1 MHRRPRSSLFAIV
14 ILVSTALPLRAQ
26 NPPALFKSSAPSAH
40 MMPLST
46 TVPAAEEHFLMG
58 LQAFDAEK
66 GPVALQHFKEAIK
79 ADPSFAL
86 AHLYAAF
93 TDPGLGPFKTHLDDA
108 IGLAP
113 KASLPEQL
121 LIEIA
126 KRNFANDVNGR
137 LESAQQ
143 LARIAPSEP
152 RSYLEVARAQF
163 ALSKTADGRS
173 ALMKAIE
180 LAPDMTQNHAE
191 LANSYIQLQP
201 YDYAAAETHLNHA
214 LTLEP
219 SAAYVHDY
227 LGDLHRARNELEKA
241 RSDYTRMAELDPSS
255 PNGFLQ
261 LGFVNAFLGNYA
273 DARADYDRAIAL
285 AAPQLKIAF
294 LQNRAVVSVYA
305 GDPATAEKDLADLL
319 SKVETFNGPDPIG
332 SKIAILNNQFL
343 IASHSGH
350 FDVAQSAVDQLTEL
364 WKTRTTIDGS
374 ATMRGIAVAAPAYAA
389 GLLAIRKGDLATGR
403 AKAQEYMNARQ
414 AENNPRKNEGAH
426 ALLAMADL
434 MEGHPDQALQ
444 HFAELPPEDYYMA
457 FYRAIA
463 LEKTGKTS
471 EAKELFRIVAQRNF
485 YTTQIGLVRKE
496 AAAHLK

>member
-1 MHRRPRSSLFAIV
+1 M
-14 ILVSTALPLRAQ
+14 
-26 NPPALFKSSAPSAH
+26 FKSPAASAH

-46 TVPAAEEHFLMG
+46 RVPAAEEHFLMG

-79 ADPSFAL
+79 ADPSFAV

-93 TDPGLGPFKTHLDDA
+93 TDPGLAAFKAHLDQA
-108 IGLAP
+108 VGLAT
-113 KASLPEQL
+113 KASPAEQL
-121 LIEIA
+121 LVEIA
-126 KRNFANDVNGR
+126 KRDFANDENGR
-137 LESAQQ
+137 LEAAQQ
-143 LARIAPSEP
+143 LVRIAPSEP
-152 RSYLEVARAQF
+152 RGYLEVARAQF
-163 ALSKTADGRS
+163 ALNKIADGRS
-173 ALMKAIE
+173 ALIKAIE
-180 LAPDMTQNHAE
+180 LAPDMTHNHAE

-214 LTLEP
+214 LSLEP

-241 RSDYTRMAELDPSS
+241 RSDYTKMAELDPLS
-255 PNGFLQ
+255 PTGVLQ
-261 LGFVNAFLGNYA
+261 RGFVNAFLGNYA
-273 DARADYDRAIAL
+273 EARADYDRAVAL

-305 GDPATAEKDLADLL
+305 GDPATAERDLADLL

-332 SKIAILNNQFL
+332 SKIAILNNLFL

-374 ATMRGIAVAAPAYAA
+374 PTMRGIAVAAPAYAA
-389 GLLAIRKGDLATGR
+389 GLLAIRKGDFATGR
-403 AKAQEYMNARQ
+403 AKAKEYMSARQ
-414 AENNPRKNEGAH
+414 GENNPRKNEGAH
-426 ALLAMADL
+426 GLLAMADL
-434 MEGHPDQALQ
+434 MEGHPDRALQ
-444 HFAELPPEDYYMA
+444 HFAEIPVEDFYMT
-457 FYRAIA
+457 FYRAVA

-471 EAKELFRIVAQRNF
+471 EAKELFRLVAQRNF

-496 AAAHLK
+496 AAAHLQ